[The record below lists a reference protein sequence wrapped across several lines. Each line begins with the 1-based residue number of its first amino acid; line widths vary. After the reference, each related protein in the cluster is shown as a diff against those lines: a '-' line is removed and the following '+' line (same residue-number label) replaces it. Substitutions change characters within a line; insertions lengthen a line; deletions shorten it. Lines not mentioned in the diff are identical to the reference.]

1 MSGNEKGLGAL
12 FAGVIADLQSVIRN
26 QVELAMA
33 EIAQSVK
40 RALRASV
47 SFAFAMLLLVV
58 SLFLLI
64 VAFGFGMAA
73 LGVPEWLAF
82 LLLAGAF
89 ILVAGLL
96 LLFSGRNARKV
107 QGPKL
112 AMRSFERTN
121 NAVTE
126 TIAHVRD

>member
-1 MSGNEKGLGAL
+1 MSRNEKGLGAL

-26 QVELAMA
+26 QIELAMA

-47 SFAFAMLLLVV
+47 AFMFAMLLLVT
-58 SLFLLI
+58 SIFLLI
-64 VAFGFGMAA
+64 IAFGFGMAA

-82 LLLAGAF
+82 LLLAGAC
-89 ILVAGLL
+89 ILIAGLL
-96 LLFSGRNARKV
+96 LLLSGRNAKKIK
-107 QGPKL
+107 GPRL
-112 AMRSFERTN
+112 ALRSFERTN
-121 NAVTE
+121 NAVAE